1 MFTHSINCP
10 YCNSKITE
18 DWSDYITSSD
28 VIDENR
34 QMGAE
39 IEHSIECDE
48 YKCPDCKKLLVSL
61 VLFGSIQKAHIT
73 IMNST
78 LNLLKTMRMTI
89 NYLSRDIYIDIS
101 FFALKLRIYNHP

>member
-48 YKCPDCKKLLVSL
+48 YKCPDCKKTFSV
-61 VLFGSIQKAHIT
+61 FGSVWEYPEGAYNYHE
-73 IMNST
+73 
-78 LNLLKTMRMTI
+78 LNTEPLEDEDDD
-89 NYLSRDIYIDIS
+89 N
-101 FFALKLRIYNHP
+101 